1 MTHLKS
7 LRRSLLLELQLF
19 RFVEDTTAWLARLVI
34 SNNLFVR
41 QRPSPRTSQNKM
53 VGILEYCMAC

>member
-19 RFVEDTTAWLARLVI
+19 RFVEDTTAWLARLAI
-34 SNNLFVR
+34 CETKAIPPYF
-41 QRPSPRTSQNKM
+41 TKQN
-53 VGILEYCMAC
+53 GWHS